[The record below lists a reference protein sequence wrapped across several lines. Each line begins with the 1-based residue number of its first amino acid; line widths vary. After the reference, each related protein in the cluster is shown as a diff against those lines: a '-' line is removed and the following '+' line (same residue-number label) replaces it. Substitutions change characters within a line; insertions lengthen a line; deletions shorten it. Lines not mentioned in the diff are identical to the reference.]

1 MAGLVEIGVGKVVL
15 IQVGNLLVLLFL
27 LNTFLFKPIIR
38 FLESRHG
45 TIQGNREAAKGKE
58 QEAQELL
65 KSYLDG
71 IERANREAAEALAA
85 MRRQAEVK
93 QRELLEE
100 AREETQRMISQ
111 ASKEIREAAEAA
123 RARLIEE
130 TRRISV
136 AIAEK
141 LLGRSIAV

>member
-58 QEAQELL
+58 LEAQELL

-71 IERANREAAEALAA
+71 IERVNREAAEALAA
-85 MRRQAEVK
+85 VRRQAELK

-111 ASKEIREAAEAA
+111 ASNEIREAAEAA

-130 TRRISV
+130 TRKISV

-141 LLGRSIAV
+141 LLGRAIAA